1 MSTAV
6 KAAMEAGRFLQK
18 RINDV
23 DLKIEYKKKDD
34 PVTAMDREAEKMIIA
49 AIKESYPDHS
59 FLGEESGE
67 SGLKGSS
74 DYKWIIDPIDGTKNF
89 IKKEDG
95 FSVSIGVEY
104 KKELI
109 VGVIYAPMLDLLFT
123 AEKGKGAFCNGERI
137 RVSDMKEK
145 EKARILVT
153 TGYCSDKE
161 FGTKVREAMFREF
174 PLSFNLFKAE
184 YFETFGWTN
193 GSAALELAYLAKGEI
208 DAVVNFGQK
217 PWDIAAGIVVL
228 REACGVITDL
238 DGKEQS
244 MKNEEVVAGNAVLHK
259 MILGIIGR

>member
-1 MSTAV
+1 MSSNLMSTAV
-6 KAAMEAGRFLQK
+6 KAAMEAGRFLHK

-109 VGVIYAPMLDLLFT
+109 VGVIYAPMFDLLFT

-145 EKARILVT
+145 EK
-153 TGYCSDKE
+153 
-161 FGTKVREAMFREF
+161 
-174 PLSFNLFKAE
+174 
-184 YFETFGWTN
+184 
-193 GSAALELAYLAKGEI
+193 
-208 DAVVNFGQK
+208 
-217 PWDIAAGIVVL
+217 
-228 REACGVITDL
+228 
-238 DGKEQS
+238 
-244 MKNEEVVAGNAVLHK
+244 
-259 MILGIIGR
+259 